1 MHQFWLEILQIR
13 EIMVVRSMLVLL
25 VIFASI
31 HCVQAVGTES
41 WSSEAFREQNHL
53 RLRTRLT
60 SEKQLF
66 VCLFPHLFVFF
77 LEVDKNFKT
86 DIRVKFC
93 LFLCVV
99 TMKFTALQT
108 VKLEGAG
115 YQRFKKSY
123 KCSNCLN
130 NGHTI
135 KTCTSKC
142 KLCQVQ
148 VCCAHLVKQ
157 SGKWQPECTV
167 L

>member
-1 MHQFWLEILQIR
+1 MFIACKLWELNR
-13 EIMVVRSMLVLL
+13 
-25 VIFASI
+25 A
-31 HCVQAVGTES
+31 VQKAL
-41 WSSEAFREQNHL
+41 REQNHL
-53 RLRTRLT
+53 RLHTRLT